1 MASLKTNEWKVLITY
16 AIFLF
21 ALPIV
26 ALTQDVG
33 LMVLGVIFFLAANV
47 QLFSLLHHKFESH
60 RL

>member
-47 QLFSLLHHKFESH
+47 QLFSELLHHKFGH